1 MSTEHSTT
9 FVRHRSEG
17 SHHRQRDVRDHL
29 LTTTPVSLCRTGNA
43 IIAWTILAFQ
53 HMGRRTKLSCVSRA
67 RMSAALPVPA
77 PGEAPSKNP
86 VPATAVGTAV
96 THQRRAFVLSVVQ
109 PGLAG
114 LMDGSISSLAPLF
127 AAAFATR
134 NSHTAL
140 LVGLATAIGAGISM
154 AFSEGLSDDGTLSG
168 RGSPWLRG
176 SVCGLMTFVGAVG
189 HTLPFLIPVFVTA
202 ALIVGGVV
210 IAELLLIAWI
220 RHRYIDTPLLAATFQ
235 VVVGG
240 VIVFGAGM
248 LIGSS

>member
-1 MSTEHSTT
+1 MSTQHSTT
-9 FVRHRSEG
+9 LVRPRREG
-17 SHHRQRDVRDHL
+17 RHHRQRDVDDHL
-29 LTTTPVSLCRTGNA
+29 FATISASLCRTAKA
-43 IIAWTILAFQ
+43 IIAWTSRAFQ
-53 HMGRRTKLSCVSRA
+53 PAGRRKSLSGVSRT
-67 RMSAALPVPA
+67 RMSAALPLPA
-77 PGEAPSKNP
+77 PGEALSKKR
-86 VPATAVGTAV
+86 VPAAALGTAA
-96 THQRRAFVLSVVQ
+96 TQQRRAFILSVVQ

-134 NSHTAL
+134 NSHTAF

-189 HTLPFLIPVFVTA
+189 HTLPFLIPAFVTA

-220 RHRYIDTPLLAATFQ
+220 RHRYMDTPLLAATFQ

-240 VIVFGAGM
+240 VIVFGAGI

>member
-1 MSTEHSTT
+1 MLTEHTT
-9 FVRHRSEG
+9 TLVRPRGEG
-17 SHHRQRDVRDHL
+17 RHHRQRDVRDHL
-29 LTTTPVSLCRTGNA
+29 LATTSVSRCRAAKA
-43 IIAWTILAFQ
+43 IIAWAILAVQ
-53 HMGRRTKLSCVSRA
+53 HTGRRKSLSAVSRT

-77 PGEAPSKNP
+77 PGAAGSENR
-86 VPATAVGTAV
+86 VPAASLGTAA
-96 THQRRAFVLSVVQ
+96 TQQHRAFVLSVVQ

-154 AFSEGLSDDGTLSG
+154 AFSEGLSDDGKLSG

-176 SVCGLMTFVGAVG
+176 AVCGLMTFVGAVG
-189 HTLPFLIPVFVTA
+189 HTLPFLIPAFVTA

-220 RHRYIDTPLLAATFQ
+220 RHRYMDTPLVAATFQ